1 MPLMEMKTTSRIDLD
16 FRNTNTL
23 WCSVLVETLVRLGVR
38 RAVISPGSRSA
49 PLTFAFARH
58 PRVEAIPVLD
68 ERSAGF
74 FALGLAKQS
83 HRPVALVCT
92 SGTAAANFLPAV
104 VEAHESGVP
113 LLMLTADRPPEL
125 RGCHSGQ
132 SIDQQELYGGFVNLF
147 QDLPVPAA
155 SLSALRRLRKTI
167 ERACVATARPMTG
180 PVHLNCPFRDPLPP
194 LVQALPPGI
203 TAKAF
208 AGFFAGLAD
217 ASLRPPVKPS
227 EAPAWVQPAASEG
240 GVIIVGPNE
249 PVSPHAFVAGVARV
263 SRALGWPVL
272 ADVLSPVRMHAG
284 RSFPVVAHYDAIL
297 RSPALAA
304 ELRPKRVICVGGWP
318 TSKVL
323 REWLQRA
330 DPETVLL
337 TDRVDNMDGLRLRT
351 RHVRGGVDAWCVGY
365 RGNRPLGTY
374 ARRWLAEEKRVARA
388 LVTGLNRAKGLV
400 EPAVVPLLAR
410 HLPARTALF
419 VASSMPVRD
428 AEYFWPA
435 NDRGHAIHSNRGANG
450 IDGTLS
456 TALGIAHDNRPAV
469 LLTGD
474 LALLHD
480 TNGFLSRPKFKGS
493 LTIVLI
499 NNNGGGI
506 FEHLPVARFNPP
518 FEEFFATPQ
527 NIDFRKLCA
536 TYGVSHVAVKSTAQL
551 ARLVAKLPKAGV
563 RVLEV
568 CTNRK
573 RDAAFRKQLF
583 AVVARG

>member
-1 MPLMEMKTTSRIDLD
+1 MTPVEMKTTSHTVLD

-23 WCSVLVETLVRLGVR
+23 WCSVLVETLFRLGLR
-38 RAVISPGSRSA
+38 QAVISPGSRSA

-58 PRVEAIPVLD
+58 ARIEAVPVLD
-68 ERSAGF
+68 ERSAAF
-74 FALGLAKQS
+74 FALGLAKQH

-113 LLMLTADRPPEL
+113 LLVLTADRPPEL
-125 RGCHSGQ
+125 RGCHAGQ
-132 SIDQQELYGGFVNLF
+132 AIDQLELYGGFVNLF
-147 QDLPVPAA
+147 QDMPVPQA
-155 SLSALRRLRKTI
+155 SLTALRGLRKAI
-167 ERACVATARPMTG
+167 ERAWAGTARPMVG

-194 LVQALPPGI
+194 LAQELPAGI
-203 TAKAF
+203 T
-208 AGFFAGLAD
+208 
-217 ASLRPPVKPS
+217 
-227 EAPAWVQPAASEG
+227 PAAVKRLLS
-240 GVIIVGPNE
+240 GVIGAALRRDVPGRGAKPLLRGEEAGVIVVGPND
-249 PVSPHAFVAGVARV
+249 PVSPGSFVADVARV

-272 ADVLSPVRMHAG
+272 ADALSPVRMDARRAG
-284 RSFPVVAHYDAIL
+284 HVVAHYDAIL
-297 RSPALAA
+297 RIRSEAA
-304 ELRPKRVICVGGWP
+304 ALRPKRVICVGGWP

-323 REWLQRA
+323 REWLQQS

-351 RHVRGGVDAWCVGY
+351 RQVRGGFDAWCCGY
-365 RGNRPLGTY
+365 RGKAPLGTY
-374 ARRWLAEEKRVARA
+374 AKRWLSADRWAAEALRAGLARA
-388 LVTGLNRAKGLV
+388 RALV
-400 EPAVVPLLAR
+400 EPAVVPVLAR
-410 HLPARTALF
+410 HLPERTTLF

-428 AEYFWPA
+428 LEYFWPA
-435 NDRGHAIHSNRGANG
+435 GAGRQRIMFNRGANG

-456 TALGIAHDNRPAV
+456 TALGVAHGGAPAV

-480 TNGFLSRPKFKGS
+480 TNGFLSVPKFRGG

-506 FEHLPVARFNPP
+506 FDHLPVARFEPP

-527 NIDFRKLCA
+527 HIDFRKLCA
-536 TYGVSHVAVKSTAQL
+536 TYGVAHVAVKSTAQL
-551 ARLVAKLPKAGV
+551 ARLVAKLPKSGV
-563 RVLEV
+563 RVLELR
-568 CTNRK
+568 TDRK

-583 AVVARG
+583 AGLAG